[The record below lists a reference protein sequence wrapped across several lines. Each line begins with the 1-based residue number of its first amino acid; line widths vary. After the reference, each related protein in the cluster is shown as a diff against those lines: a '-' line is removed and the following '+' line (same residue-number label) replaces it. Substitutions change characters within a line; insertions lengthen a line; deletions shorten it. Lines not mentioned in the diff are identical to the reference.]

1 MHKSIIRLAL
11 AASTLLSTPAFAQE
25 TVLTAPDEQTN
36 EGNDASGFIAFG
48 PGFVPKYDGSDE
60 YQLIPFAIADL
71 KWKGLEFQ
79 IRGLGGRVDVASDD
93 RLQIGPAFNFDLKR
107 NSSSDGKGGVRFLND
122 VGTSIEV
129 GGFIGYRVGGD
140 ERGQGAVTFDLTVLK
155 DINDGHDGL
164 LATAQVSYAALRTQ
178 KFFINVDAQTT
189 YGDKKY
195 TRSYF
200 GVTPQEAAV
209 SGLPAYRPDAGIR
222 DIGAGLTVGYQ
233 FNERWGVVARAAGAY
248 YVGDPKD
255 SPIVDVGSKFQ
266 GLGGVALSYR
276 F

>member
-1 MHKSIIRLAL
+1 MLKSTTRLAL
-11 AASTLLSTPAFAQE
+11 AATTLFSTPVLAQE

-36 EGNDASGFIAFG
+36 EGNDASGFIAIG

-60 YQLIPFAIADL
+60 YQLIPFGIADL

-79 IRGLGGRVDVASDD
+79 LRGLGGRVDLASDD

-107 NSSSDGKGGVRFLND
+107 NSSQDGKGGVRFLND

-129 GGFIGYRVGGD
+129 GGFVGYRVGGD
-140 ERGQGAVTFDLTVLK
+140 ERGQGAVTFDLTVVK
-155 DINDGHDGL
+155 DVNNGHDGL
-164 LATAQVSYAALRTQ
+164 LATTQVSYAALRTQ

-222 DIGAGLTVGYQ
+222 DIGTGITVGYQ
-233 FNERWGVVARAAGAY
+233 FNERWGAVARVAGSY